1 MNTICDYNNVLK
13 HQEEEHLLVDVRIR
27 SSGPWTFCSPSPTT
41 TLVRRTMPKR
51 LRLKR
56 TPAEQAEHDLRKA
69 RKAAKKAASKQRSTH
84 DMDFDSEPRTSRHPD
99 GRGAEFDF
107 TFSDPGPS
115 TSHYYARDTAEEERF
130 EQKLWDALGDDE
142 RLDGVEARLNEYAHV
157 PRRWRG
163 VDLREHN
170 LDSTD
175 GLDDDPR
182 YMNDDE
188 YAEWVRVGIWR

>member
-1 MNTICDYNNVLK
+1 MIG
-13 HQEEEHLLVDVRIR
+13 
-27 SSGPWTFCSPSPTT
+27 SGYPGRGHSPSPTT
-41 TLVRRTMPKR
+41 TWARRTMPKR

-69 RKAAKKAASKQRSTH
+69 RKAAKKATSKRRGTH
-84 DMDFDSEPRTSRHPD
+84 DMDFDSEPRTSRYPD

-115 TSHYYARDTAEEERF
+115 TSHYYRGAAEDERF
-130 EQKLWDALGDDE
+130 EEKLWDALGDDE
-142 RLDGVEARLNEYAHV
+142 RLDGVESRLNEYAHV

-163 VDLREHN
+163 VDFREHN
-170 LDSTD
+170 LDSPD

>member
-1 MNTICDYNNVLK
+1 
-13 HQEEEHLLVDVRIR
+13 
-27 SSGPWTFCSPSPTT
+27 
-41 TLVRRTMPKR
+41 MPKR

-69 RKAAKKAASKQRSTH
+69 RKAAKKATSRQRSAH
-84 DMDFDSEPRTSRHPD
+84 DIDVDSEARTSGHPD
-99 GRGAEFDF
+99 GRDAEFDF
-107 TFSDPGPS
+107 IFTDPGPS
-115 TSHYYARDTAEEERF
+115 TSHYYARDTAEDDRF
-130 EQKLWDALGDDE
+130 EQKLWDALGDDD

-163 VDLREHN
+163 FDSREHN
-170 LDSTD
+170 LDSPD
-175 GLDDDPR
+175 GIDDDPR